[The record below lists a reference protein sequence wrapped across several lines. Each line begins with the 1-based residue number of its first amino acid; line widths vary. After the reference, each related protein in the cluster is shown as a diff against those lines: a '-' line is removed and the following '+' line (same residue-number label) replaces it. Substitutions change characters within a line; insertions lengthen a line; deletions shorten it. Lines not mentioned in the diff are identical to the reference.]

1 MKVSYGREKSDNI
14 RVLIAK
20 IKAQKHYDNEQMAKC
35 IGLKL
40 GTYQSRVHDPST
52 FRAWE
57 LWNLMQLGKVSEEE
71 KGAFL

>member
-40 GTYQSRVHDPST
+40 STYQSRVHDPST

-57 LWNLMQLGKVSEEE
+57 LWNLMQLGKVPKEE
-71 KGAFL
+71 KDAYL